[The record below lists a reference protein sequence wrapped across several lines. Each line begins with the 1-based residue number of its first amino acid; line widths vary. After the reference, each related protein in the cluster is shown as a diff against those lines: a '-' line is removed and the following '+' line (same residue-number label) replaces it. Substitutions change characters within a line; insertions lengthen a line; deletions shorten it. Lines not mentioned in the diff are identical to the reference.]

1 VSEHDEIAAVLSGFQ
16 PLGDDNEHAVE
27 TMQSVRQMLEARNVE
42 GELLETLT
50 VDTSVIKP
58 GDTLLLSC
66 PANLTNQ
73 QVIEIKAQ
81 VEEKLPGVTVVV
93 FGGGLT
99 VQGVYRKEG

>member
-1 VSEHDEIAAVLSGFQ
+1 MSEQDEIAAVLAGFQ
-16 PLGDDNEHAVE
+16 PVGDDNTHAVE
-27 TMQSVRQMLEARNVE
+27 TMQSVRDMLEARNAE

-58 GDTLLLSC
+58 GDTLILSC
-66 PANLTNQ
+66 PADLTQQ
-73 QVIEIKAQ
+73 QVIEIKAR